1 MTHVR
6 NIGLAALLSFVAA
19 GVGSVIWGALL
30 ITNAR
35 TSLWVPWSVPVMA
48 GVLVAYWLYLGGR
61 GWPRSTSGKRREL
74 LRARLVP
81 AHIFAWAW
89 AAGGL
94 ALVALAGLWIVL
106 VELTGN
112 GGNPTES
119 LLAGYPTVIV
129 VLAIA
134 MGSLVSPLTEEASF
148 RGYAQV
154 LLERHYAPVIAVAL
168 SSVLFAVWHGP
179 TQGFFWSKLLFFFA
193 VGVVFGTTAYLTRSV
208 LPAIPVHIVG
218 DLLFFILIWPQD
230 AQRNVIA
237 KHGPD
242 VWFWVAI
249 IQLVVFATLSILVF
263 RRLAA
268 SRTAAR
274 LDATASAASGGSH

>member
-1 MTHVR
+1 M
-6 NIGLAALLSFVAA
+6 
-19 GVGSVIWGALL
+19 
-30 ITNAR
+30 
-35 TSLWVPWSVPVMA
+35 
-48 GVLVAYWLYLGGR
+48 
-61 GWPRSTSGKRREL
+61 
-74 LRARLVP
+74 
-81 AHIFAWAW
+81 
-89 AAGGL
+89 
-94 ALVALAGLWIVL
+94 
-106 VELTGN
+106 
-112 GGNPTES
+112 
-119 LLAGYPTVIV
+119 LAGYPTVIV

-154 LLERHYAPVIAVAL
+154 LLERHYSPVFAVVL
-168 SSVLFAVWHGP
+168 SSVFFAVWHGP
-179 TQGFFWSKLLFFFA
+179 TQGFFWSKLLFFLA

-208 LPAIPVHIVG
+208 LPAIPVHIAG

-268 SRTAAR
+268 GRTAAR
-274 LDATASAASGGSH
+274 VDATASAA

>member
-1 MTHVR
+1 
-6 NIGLAALLSFVAA
+6 
-19 GVGSVIWGALL
+19 
-30 ITNAR
+30 
-35 TSLWVPWSVPVMA
+35 
-48 GVLVAYWLYLGGR
+48 
-61 GWPRSTSGKRREL
+61 
-74 LRARLVP
+74 
-81 AHIFAWAW
+81 
-89 AAGGL
+89 
-94 ALVALAGLWIVL
+94 
-106 VELTGN
+106 
-112 GGNPTES
+112 
-119 LLAGYPTVIV
+119 
-129 VLAIA
+129 
-134 MGSLVSPLTEEASF
+134 
-148 RGYAQV
+148 
-154 LLERHYAPVIAVAL
+154 VIAVAL

-274 LDATASAASGGSH
+274 LDATASPALGGSH